1 MACFKYHDQPAVA
14 RGADGLR
21 LRDHRHA
28 VAQVFTGE
36 KGIVD
41 LRDIEQLS
49 GGGRTQNHRFFENSP
64 NMLTPPLMQQKREAN
79 HNQNKCSG

>member
-41 LRDIEQLS
+41 LRDIEQL
-49 GGGRTQNHRFFENSP
+49 GAPRIIAFFENSP